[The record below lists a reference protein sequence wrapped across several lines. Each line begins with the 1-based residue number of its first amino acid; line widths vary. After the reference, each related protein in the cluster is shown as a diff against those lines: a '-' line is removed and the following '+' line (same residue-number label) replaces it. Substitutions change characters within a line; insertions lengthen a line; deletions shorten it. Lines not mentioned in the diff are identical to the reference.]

1 MTSNQEDNDI
11 GENENANDMN
21 VNLNN
26 KTIPSIL
33 DRTFFKI
40 VRTESENVQ
49 GECKRRI
56 KGRIGST
63 TNFLNHLKTKGHSIQ
78 EYKEYKNKQSKNPR
92 KRPYNI
98 DNNNVQRGV
107 PGITITTMQ
116 KKQRQFPLSVSSA
129 FSRNSQQVADDL
141 ITSFVVET
149 MSPMDIVEHQAFKN
163 FICVNKL
170 TNSVTVM
177 TRKTLQS
184 KMDTKYTAMLQ
195 HLTETL
201 ERTKYVCATADIWSS
216 SKRSFL
222 GITAHWINASFPREN
237 AALACRRFKGKHS
250 YDRIAEMI
258 HDIHC
263 EFKLDAKKI
272 VKVTTDN
279 ASNMVKAFSMFSQNN
294 QTIWITTTMM
304 IQMMI
309 SLYKA

>member
-116 KKQRQFPLSVSSA
+116 KKQRQFPLS
-129 FSRNSQQVADDL
+129 
-141 ITSFVVET
+141 
-149 MSPMDIVEHQAFKN
+149 
-163 FICVNKL
+163 
-170 TNSVTVM
+170 
-177 TRKTLQS
+177 S